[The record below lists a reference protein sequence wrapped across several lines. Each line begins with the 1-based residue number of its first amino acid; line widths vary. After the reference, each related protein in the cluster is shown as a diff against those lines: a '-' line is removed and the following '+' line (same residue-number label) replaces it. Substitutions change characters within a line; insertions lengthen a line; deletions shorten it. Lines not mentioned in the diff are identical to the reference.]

1 MQDAT
6 TDEVPLTTEQA
17 ADFLTK
23 LGCPTAAATL
33 ETQRTRGGGPPYIK
47 SGRHVRYRP
56 SRLRAHA
63 DRRMRE
69 VENTAQAQ
77 AA

>member
-23 LGCPTAAATL
+23 LGA
-33 ETQRTRGGGPPYIK
+33 QRPP
-47 SGRHVRYRP
+47 
-56 SRLRAHA
+56 
-63 DRRMRE
+63 RR
-69 VENTAQAQ
+69 
-77 AA
+77 